1 MHFATT
7 TWTGLLCI
15 LMQVPVHASPQT
27 LADRPWLDPTLPNEQ
42 RLQLFLAQLN
52 STQKYAMVQGDT
64 ELDDNGTGVNP
75 CIGHI
80 SGNDTLGVPSICM
93 GDGPAG
99 VGNSLNNVTAFPA
112 PVVAAASWNTTLEY
126 AYGQALA
133 QEHMAKGRNVVLSPT
148 INILRSPLWARAA
161 ETFSEDPWLTSRMAV
176 AGVMGVQSQGALACP
191 KHFAAYNQDT
201 NRFGLSPD
209 WDTVDVHVNKRVL
222 HELYLPAFKASIQ
235 EADAASIMCSYNM
248 LNGAFTC
255 ENDWLLNTTLRQEW
269 GFQGFVVAD
278 WYFST
283 RSTVGAVMA
292 GLDISMPGGSLEDL
306 YGFPAYYGEL
316 LVEAVEN
323 GTIPASRIDD
333 MVARLWR
340 YMFKL
345 GMVDNPVTG
354 DADSVARSQAHLDL
368 AQKMAE
374 DGSVLLKNDDQT
386 LPLSSQKYSQ
396 VAVFGIDG
404 TNQSQVTENHGGFV
418 IDSTMVVQSPLVA
431 LKRRAGKEGNM
442 TVTYSEAY
450 PGTGQFP
457 TAPASLFV
465 NEGLNVTYYTTTD
478 FSGPVNQTEFVP
490 NITAATYPS
499 ELWVS
504 WPQVF
509 SCVYEGI
516 FKPNT
521 SGMHHFSLTGQGD
534 AVLYIDGNV
543 VANMSKANFGNTVQG
558 VANLKAGDEV
568 SLSLNYSMGYS
579 LSTGAY
585 GVTLGLDVGN
595 EARDEGAVSLAKKS
609 DLSIIFVSD
618 RHSEGVDSNLGLS
631 LPGDQDTMIS
641 RIAKYS
647 KKTVVVLN
655 TNSAI
660 LMPWVDEVDA
670 VLESWYGGQ
679 QIGLALERLLFGDI
693 SPSGKL
699 PLTFPKTLNGTIPIT
714 SDLNVSYGEGLYVG
728 YRWYD
733 EHEIDPL
740 FSFGHGLTYSTFA
753 LSNIAIQ
760 LANST
765 ATSVSPSVI
774 CSTELANTGAV
785 PASEVVQLYVSYP
798 KAANEP
804 PKLLKAFAKVHLEAG
819 DNTKVLLQVLIDDL
833 RIWSEQKED
842 WELVH
847 GEYRFLV
854 GFSASDIKSE
864 GTMVL

>member
-1 MHFATT
+1 
-7 TWTGLLCI
+7 
-15 LMQVPVHASPQT
+15 
-27 LADRPWLDPTLPNEQ
+27 
-42 RLQLFLAQLN
+42 
-52 STQKYAMVQGDT
+52 MVQGDT

-80 SGNDTLGVPSICM
+80 SGNETLGVPSICM

-99 VGNSLNNVTAFPA
+99 VGNSLNNVTTFPA
-112 PVVAAASWNTTLEY
+112 PVAAAASWNTSLEY

-133 QEHMAKGRNVVLSPT
+133 QEHMAKGRNVILSPT

-176 AGVMGVQSQGALACP
+176 AGIMGVQSEGALACP
-191 KHFAAYNQDT
+191 KHFAGYNQDT
-201 NRFGLSPD
+201 NRFGLDPD
-209 WDTVDVHVNKRVL
+209 WDTVDITVDKRVL

-269 GFQGFVVAD
+269 GFEGFVVAD

-292 GLDISMPGGSLEDL
+292 GLDISMPGGSLEDS
-306 YGFPAYYGEL
+306 YGFPAFYGDL
-316 LVEAVEN
+316 LIEAVEN

-345 GMVDNPVTG
+345 GMVDNPVSG
-354 DADSVARSQAHLDL
+354 DAEAVARTQEHLDL

-374 DGSVLLKNDDQT
+374 DGSVLLKNDNQT
-386 LPLSSQKYSQ
+386 LPLCSSKYSQ
-396 VAVFGIDG
+396 LAVFGIDG
-404 TNQSQVTENHGGFV
+404 TNLSQVTENHGGFV
-418 IDSTMVVQSPLVA
+418 IDSTMVVQSPLDA
-431 LKRRAGKEGNM
+431 LKRRAGKEKNM
-442 TVTYSEAY
+442 TVAYSEAY

-457 TAPASLFV
+457 TVPSSLFV

-478 FSGPVNQTEFVP
+478 FSGPVNQNDFVP
-490 NITAATYPS
+490 NITSATYPS

-509 SCVYEGI
+509 SCIYEGI
-516 FKPNT
+516 FRPNR
-521 SGMHHFSLTGQGD
+521 SGVHHFSLTGQGD
-534 AVLYIDGNV
+534 AILYIDGHV
-543 VANMSKANFGNTVQG
+543 IANMSKANFGNTVQG
-558 VANLKAGDEV
+558 VVNLTAGVEV

-585 GVTLGLDVGN
+585 GITLGVDVGN
-595 EARDEGAVSLAKKS
+595 EARDAEAISLAEES
-609 DLSIIFVSD
+609 DISIIFVSD
-618 RHSEGVDSNLGLS
+618 RHSEGADSNLGLS

-641 RIAKYS
+641 RIAKHS

-660 LMPWVDEVDA
+660 LMPWINEVDA

-699 PLTFPKTLNGTIPIT
+699 PLTFPKSLNDTIQIT
-714 SDLNVSYGEGLYVG
+714 SDLHVPYKEGLYVG

-733 EHEIDPL
+733 EHKIDPL
-740 FSFGHGLTYSTFA
+740 FSFGHGLTYSTFV
-753 LSNIAIQ
+753 LSNMAIQ
-760 LANST
+760 PVNST

-774 CSTELANTGAV
+774 ISAELANTGTTA
-785 PASEVVQLYVSYP
+785 ASEVVQLYVSYP

-819 DNTKVLLQVLIDDL
+819 DSTKVLLQVLIDDL

-842 WELVH
+842 WDLVH
-847 GEYRFLV
+847 GEYRFLA
-854 GFSASDIKSE
+854 GFSASDIKLE
-864 GTMVL
+864 GAVLL